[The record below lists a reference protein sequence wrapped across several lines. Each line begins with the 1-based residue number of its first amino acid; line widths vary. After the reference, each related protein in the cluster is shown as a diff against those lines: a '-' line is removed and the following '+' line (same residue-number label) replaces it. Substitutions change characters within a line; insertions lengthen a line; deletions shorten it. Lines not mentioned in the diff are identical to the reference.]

1 MRIIICGAGQV
12 GYGIAE
18 RLAAEQN
25 DVSVIDSSPSLIS
38 NIQDKLDVRGYVG
51 HGAHPDVLYRAGAEQ
66 ADMIIGVTLYDE
78 VNMVAC
84 QVAHSLF
91 NVPTKIARIRAQ
103 NYRKSHWQNLFSQEH
118 MPIDV
123 IISPEIEV
131 GDVILRRIAL
141 PGAKD
146 VVTFLG
152 EQAAMVAIDCDEECP
167 VVDTPLAQLTE
178 LFPDLNAVV
187 CGIFRD
193 GKMMVPKSQDQIL
206 MGDIA
211 YVIAERSQ
219 IRRTLSIFGKERP
232 EAARILIAG
241 GGNVG
246 LYLAQQIEERLP
258 SVRVKV
264 VEADRETAVQMA
276 DGLARTVV
284 LHGSA
289 LDEQMLSEA
298 GAANADLMVAIT
310 NEDQVN
316 ILSSVMAKK
325 LGCRTNLALLNNPGY
340 HGFTKSLGIDDYIN
354 PRSITIS
361 RVLQHVR
368 RGRILG
374 VYSLQN
380 GAAEIIE
387 AGALDT
393 SPLVGKP
400 LRDLELPDG
409 IRIGAILHNGEVI
422 RPSGDSIIRS
432 GDKVVILAL
441 NDHVH
446 EVEQMFRASLEFF
459 G

>member
-1 MRIIICGAGQV
+1 
-12 GYGIAE
+12 
-18 RLAAEQN
+18 
-25 DVSVIDSSPSLIS
+25 
-38 NIQDKLDVRGYVG
+38 
-51 HGAHPDVLYRAGAEQ
+51 
-66 ADMIIGVTLYDE
+66 
-78 VNMVAC
+78 
-84 QVAHSLF
+84 
-91 NVPTKIARIRAQ
+91 
-103 NYRKSHWQNLFSQEH
+103 
-118 MPIDV
+118 
-123 IISPEIEV
+123 
-131 GDVILRRIAL
+131 
-141 PGAKD
+141 
-146 VVTFLG
+146 
-152 EQAAMVAIDCDEECP
+152 
-167 VVDTPLAQLTE
+167 
-178 LFPDLNAVV
+178 
-187 CGIFRD
+187 
-193 GKMMVPKSQDQIL
+193 
-206 MGDIA
+206 
-211 YVIAERSQ
+211 
-219 IRRTLSIFGKERP
+219 
-232 EAARILIAG
+232 
-241 GGNVG
+241 
-246 LYLAQQIEERLP
+246 
-258 SVRVKV
+258 
-264 VEADRETAVQMA
+264 MA

-310 NEDQVN
+310 NDDQVN

-400 LRDLELPDG
+400 LRDFELPDG
-409 IRIGAILHNGEVI
+409 IRIGAILHEGEVI